1 MQNQEVLEIIS
12 NLKGRKNYEEK
23 KSQKLGFKSLYDY
36 INDKLEKNTKVEEE
50 KKLKAEELLIEKEL
64 IETTPE
70 KKRTVVAVVKN
81 LKKLVY

>member
-50 KKLKAEELLIEKEL
+50 KKLKAEELLIEKKL
-64 IETTPE
+64 IETIPE
-70 KKRTVVAVVKN
+70 KKESSCSCC
-81 LKKLVY
+81 

>member
-36 INDKLEKNTKVEEE
+36 VHDKLEKNTKAEEE
-50 KKLKAEELLIEKEL
+50 KRLKAEKLLIEKEL
-64 IETTPE
+64 IETKPE
-70 KKRTVVAVVKN
+70 KKEGSCSCC
-81 LKKLVY
+81 

>member
-64 IETTPE
+64 IETSSE
-70 KKRTVVAVVKN
+70 KKESSCSCC
-81 LKKLVY
+81 

>member
-64 IETTPE
+64 LETTPE
-70 KKRTVVAVVKN
+70 KKESSCSCC
-81 LKKLVY
+81 

>member
-64 IETTPE
+64 QETTPE
-70 KKRTVVAVVKN
+70 KKESSCSCC
-81 LKKLVY
+81 

>member
-36 INDKLEKNTKVEEE
+36 VHDKLEKSSKAEEE
-50 KKLKAEELLIEKEL
+50 KKLKAEKLLIEKEL
-64 IETTPE
+64 LETTPE
-70 KKRTVVAVVKN
+70 KKESSCSCC
-81 LKKLVY
+81 